1 LFRHVT
7 GDTVIRAGHSR
18 PFEGA
23 LIDGAVA
30 TGPENTTAGQF
41 DQIRQITADYRQ
53 GPAALLDT
61 GRIAFQ
67 QLSRVWMSRMAK
79 NIAR

>member
-1 LFRHVT
+1 VT
-7 GDTVIRAGHSR
+7 GDAVIRAGHCR

-23 LIDGAVA
+23 PIDGAVA
-30 TGPENTTAGQF
+30 TGPENTTTGKL
-41 DQIRQITADYRQ
+41 DQIRQITANYRQ

-67 QLSRVWMSRMAK
+67 QFSRVRMSRMAK